1 MYKTYNIT
9 PETLNY
15 KTYQDLNLII
25 KSKLHTIPEDIDL
38 VVGIPRSGM
47 IPASI
52 IGLLLSKQV
61 CTLYEFISKN
71 FTNIQSTHRI
81 TLNTN
86 IKNILIVDDSILSGR
101 SIKEA
106 KQLVMQNQLNKQYNI
121 KYLAVYYRD
130 DNYADFIDI
139 ALEKVSSPRLFQWN
153 YLNHAFLKDAAFD
166 MDGVLCV
173 DPSKEEN
180 DDGEKYKTFLL
191 NARPLFIPKYKIPY
205 IITSRL
211 KKYENETK
219 TWLAKHNVQYDNL
232 IMLSNY
238 TALERKRLNLHAKF
252 KAEQY
257 LKLTDIRLFIESN
270 RQQAQEISLLT
281 KKLCFCATTDEL
293 FGKRI

>member
-1 MYKTYNIT
+1 MYNTFGIT
-9 PETLNY
+9 PSSLNY
-15 KTYQDLNLII
+15 KTYQNLLLDI
-25 KSKLHTIPEDIDL
+25 KHNINKIPNNIDL
-38 VVGIPRSGM
+38 IVGIPRSGM
-47 IPASI
+47 IPAYM
-52 IGLLLSKQV
+52 IGLMLSKQV
-61 CTLYEFISKN
+61 CTLYEFLAEDFKN
-71 FTNIQSTHRI
+71 
-81 TLNTN
+81 NTTVRVKFSSD
-86 IKNILIVDDSILSGR
+86 IKNILVIDDSILSGNASKR
-101 SIKEA
+101 TKDLIKNFGLD
-106 KQLVMQNQLNKQYNI
+106 KKYNI
-121 KYLAVYYRD
+121 KYMAIYYKD
-130 DNYADFIDI
+130 DSYKRFIDL
-139 ALEKVSSPRLFQWN
+139 ALEKVPSPRIFQWN
-153 YLNHAFLKDAAFD
+153 YLNHAFLQDAAFD
-166 MDGVLCV
+166 IDGVLCV

-219 TWLAKHNVQYDNL
+219 AWLAKHNVQYDNL